1 MVALILWAYLRK
13 KFKMKNLVEALN
25 NEADFAV
32 GNDVVF
38 LPSFKQSFN
47 PLFQKKVYTAQEIA
61 YCEKFD
67 QPLLRYASTW
77 AAKEAVYK
85 AVKQLEQ
92 KPISF
97 KKIEISREKIGGKP
111 GVCLPQFYDFLT
123 ISLSIS
129 HDEDYVW
136 AVAIAKAQKV

>member
-1 MVALILWAYLRK
+1 ME
-13 KFKMKNLVEALN
+13 NLVEALN
-25 NEADFAV
+25 NNQEFAV

-38 LPSFKQSFN
+38 LPSFSQSFN

-61 YCEKFD
+61 YCEQFD

-77 AAKEAVYK
+77 AAKEAIYK
-85 AVKQLEQ
+85 AVKQLKQ

-97 KKIEISREKIGGKP
+97 KQIEISRDKIGGKP
-111 GVCLPQFYDFLT
+111 SVCLPPFYNFLA

-136 AVAIAKAQKV
+136 AVAIAKVQKV